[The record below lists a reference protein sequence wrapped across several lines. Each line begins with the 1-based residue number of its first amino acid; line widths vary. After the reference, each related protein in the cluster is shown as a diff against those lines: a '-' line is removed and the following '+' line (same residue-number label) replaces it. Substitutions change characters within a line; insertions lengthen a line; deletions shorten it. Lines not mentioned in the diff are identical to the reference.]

1 MHPCIHSLA
10 ALERLFCLCL
20 CFPGESAHFHDFY
33 QPPEHCCQQHPQ
45 NGPLNWPS
53 KLHFLYG
60 VGVCVFTKTGTLLLV
75 SHTIGHPPTRTPVTP
90 PNAPTQNSRVG
101 PFKIS
106 SALQEHLAGTNCEC
120 RQNAQLGRLTKFFW
134 DYLSPTPAL
143 NLAHIFSSML
153 PPSSKGPSLF
163 PLPVNSMCSKLDLFR
178 SL

>member
-45 NGPLNWPS
+45 NGPLNGPS
-53 KLHFLYG
+53 KVHFLW
-60 VGVCVFTKTGTLLLV
+60 V
-75 SHTIGHPPTRTPVTP
+75 SACLQRRVRYCWCRTQLAIHPRAPLSRRPMP
-90 PNAPTQNSRVG
+90 PLKIRNVG

-120 RQNAQLGRLTKFFW
+120 RQNAQLGRLTKFFLG
-134 DYLSPTPAL
+134 LS
-143 NLAHIFSSML
+143 
-153 PPSSKGPSLF
+153 
-163 PLPVNSMCSKLDLFR
+163 
-178 SL
+178 

>member
-1 MHPCIHSLA
+1 MFSRRKCTLPRFLSTTRTLLPATPPKRATQWAIKSPFSL
-10 ALERLFCLCL
+10 
-20 CFPGESAHFHDFY
+20 
-33 QPPEHCCQQHPQ
+33 
-45 NGPLNWPS
+45 
-53 KLHFLYG
+53 
-60 VGVCVFTKTGTLLLV
+60 GVCVFTKTGTLLLV